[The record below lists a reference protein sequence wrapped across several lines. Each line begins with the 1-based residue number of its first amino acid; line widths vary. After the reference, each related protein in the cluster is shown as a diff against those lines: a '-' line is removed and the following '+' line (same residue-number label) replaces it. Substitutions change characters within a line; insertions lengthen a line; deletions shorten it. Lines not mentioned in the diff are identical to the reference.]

1 MIKDNSINVLVRCPI
16 NKLVDV
22 EGHIL
27 TVAEKLKEPPKEL
40 VVWDMIEYTSP
51 LNKWDGNLYNDKNI
65 DSIDMQV
72 TRPYKRVEQV
82 TLNKTFGKY
91 QTKIDK
97 EK

>member
-1 MIKDNSINVLVRCPI
+1 MD
-16 NKLVDV
+16 D

-27 TVAEKLKEPPKEL
+27 MVEEKLKEPLKEL
-40 VVWDMIEYTSP
+40 VVWDMIEDTIP
-51 LNKWDGNLYNDKNI
+51 LNKWDGDLYNDKNI

-82 TLNKTFGKY
+82 TAYKTFGKY